1 MKPHCLNFKTDYFS
15 GKGETMYILA
25 IDQGTT
31 GTTTILYN
39 KKGQLVDKAYRPFTQ
54 IYPKP
59 GWVEH
64 DPLEIWQ
71 TVTESVTEL
80 TSRNKGEISALGI
93 TNQRETTILWDG
105 RTGKPVHNA
114 IVWQCRRTAAQCDAL
129 QGHSALFRQKTGL
142 PIDAYFSGTKI
153 KWLLDNVADLD
164 LEHLKFGTID
174 TWLIWKLTGGRV
186 HATDYTNASR
196 TLIYNIKE
204 KKWDSELCEIIGVPK
219 SILPQVKKSADDY
232 GTVSTIPELAG
243 VPIGGV
249 VGDQQ
254 AALFGQR
261 CFEAGQLKNTYGTGC
276 FLLVN
281 TGDRWIESKHGLLTT
296 LAVNGQGEPCY
307 ALEGAVFI
315 AGAAIQWLRD
325 ELGLLNDSAD
335 SEAAAMAVPDNAGV
349 YLVPAFVG
357 LGAPHWDMQARGTIT
372 GLTRGANKNHLIRA
386 ALEAMAY
393 QTRDV
398 VQTMQ
403 QETGK
408 AISEIDVDGGA
419 AANNFLM
426 QFQSDILD
434 VPLVRPEMVETT
446 ALGAAYLAGLQS
458 GFWKDSAA
466 ILALERPE
474 QRFAPKMQP
483 AERNRLISGWQKA
496 LRQTTAE

>member
-1 MKPHCLNFKTDYFS
+1 
-15 GKGETMYILA
+15 MYILA

-71 TVTESVTEL
+71 TVTESVAEL
-80 TSRNKGEISALGI
+80 TSRNSGEISALGI
-93 TNQRETTILWDG
+93 TNQRETTILWDSK
-105 RTGKPVHNA
+105 TGKPVHNA
-114 IVWQCRRTAAQCDAL
+114 IVWQCRRTAKQCDAL
-129 QGHSALFRQKTGL
+129 QEHSALFRRKTGL

-153 KWLLDNVADLD
+153 KWILDNVPELE

-174 TWLIWKLTGGRV
+174 TWLIWKLTGGQV

-196 TLIYNIKE
+196 TLIYNIAG
-204 KKWDSELCEIIGVPK
+204 KKWDSELCEIIGVPE
-219 SILPQVKKSADDY
+219 SILPEVKKSADNY
-232 GTVSTIPELAG
+232 GTVSSIPELTG
-243 VPIGGV
+243 VPINGV
-249 VGDQQ
+249 AGDQQ

-261 CFEAGQLKNTYGTGC
+261 CFDAGQLKNTYGTGC

-281 TGDRWIESKHGLLTT
+281 TGDKMIESKHGLLTT
-296 LAVNGQGEPCY
+296 LAVNGLGEPCY

-315 AGAAIQWLRD
+315 AGAGIQWLRD
-325 ELGLLNDSAD
+325 ELGLLKDSAD
-335 SEAAAMAVPDNAGV
+335 SESAALAVPDNAGV

-372 GLTRGANKNHLIRA
+372 GLTRGANKNHIIRA

-393 QTRDV
+393 QTRDL

-403 QETGK
+403 QETGEH
-408 AISEIDVDGGA
+408 ISEIDVDGGA
-419 AANNFLM
+419 TANNFLM

-466 ILALERPE
+466 ILALDRP
-474 QRFAPKMQP
+474 QQQFVPKMDQQQRDELV
-483 AERNRLISGWQKA
+483 AGWQKA
-496 LRQTTAE
+496 LRQTMAK